1 MNASARSDLIRE
13 LEHLRQHGTSM
24 SMLAMT
30 VRNTSNGLL
39 AGINGDMLSLDYP
52 IAGWLDFVR
61 TRNFKSF
68 CSRWRFVTQKVR
80 WGKER
85 VLRAAIGTD
94 VAQAADAIDACFLAV
109 YGESGAFGL
118 ELRGFGWQP
127 SNSDLDGDAA
137 KPRASS

>member
-1 MNASARSDLIRE
+1 MNSSARSDLVRE

-24 SMLAMT
+24 SMLVIT

-39 AGINGDMLSLDYP
+39 AGICGNMLSLDYP
-52 IAGWLDFVR
+52 VAGWLDFVR

-68 CSRWRFVTQKVR
+68 CNQRGFVTRKER

-85 VLRAAIGTD
+85 VIRATIGSN
-94 VAQAADAIDACFLAV
+94 VEQVADAIDACFEAV

-127 SNSDLDGDAA
+127 SNNGLGSDTA
-137 KPRASS
+137 KPRASD